1 MGNRIRSLREIQVDK
16 SVNSFTLSKMLNCE
30 RASKLQSFL
39 FMHQKS
45 RVIVT
50 TGSQRILNVEVT
62 HSTA

>member
-1 MGNRIRSLREIQVDK
+1 MGNCIRSLGEIQVDK
-16 SVNSFTLSKMLNCE
+16 SVSFFHIVKKLNSK
-30 RASKLQSFL
+30 RASKLQSFP